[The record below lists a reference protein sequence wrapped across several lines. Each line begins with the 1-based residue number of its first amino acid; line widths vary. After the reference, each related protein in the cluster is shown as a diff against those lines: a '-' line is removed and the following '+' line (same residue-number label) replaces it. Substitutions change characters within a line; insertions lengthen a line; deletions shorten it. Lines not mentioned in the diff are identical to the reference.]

1 MPYPPDKGE
10 RIRAFQEIK
19 ALSKDFHITLAALAH
34 SKMDYESAGAIR
46 QWCERVVL
54 APAGGKMGL
63 VRGILGTT
71 RGGSIT
77 EGYFSSRYLA
87 KLLKKLTNEVKYPI
101 ALAYSS
107 SMLPYLLKA
116 NVAHRVIDL
125 VDADSAKWYAYAD
138 EASWPKKWVYQREG
152 KTVRRLEE
160 DAIISCDAVLVVSD
174 AEAGVLGGYTKKI
187 SVLGNGVDTDHFKV
201 EDISHDRR
209 ASLVFTG
216 TMNYRPNIEGVCWF
230 VDNVWP
236 ELKRR
241 KSELKFYIVGRDPT
255 PAVRRLA
262 KYSDVE
268 VTGTVNDVRPYLASA
283 GVAICPLRMARGI
296 QNKVLEAMAMERAVV
311 STGPAL
317 EGLEV
322 EIGKDVL
329 QADTPEQWQESII
342 SLLENESFRI
352 DLGRNARKCVEDK
365 YNWDIRM
372 APLVTLCR
380 KLAEKTVEA
389 KEVSKTTLP
398 AAARHV
404 FTPKKQKP
412 LPVNRKAAL
421 ALWFM
426 TFMYL
431 IILAYGSL
439 LPSGKRLPFIG
450 VWDASLS
457 STLQNMLHMPA
468 YALLMICISLSMSA
482 TLRNRP
488 LAVILSVLT
497 SFSIGIFMEHAQGS
511 VAGRTVSNVDILLNG
526 AGIALALPAAL
537 AWRWKEAPS
546 NDQSKQTSDT

>member
-19 ALSKDFHITLAALAH
+19 ALSKDFRITLAALAH
-34 SKMDYESAGAIR
+34 SKMDYESAVAIR
-46 QWCERVVL
+46 QWCEKVVL

-63 VRGILGTT
+63 VRGVLGTIS
-71 RGGSIT
+71 GDSIT

-87 KLLKKLTNEVKYPI
+87 NLLKKLTHEVQYHV

-138 EASWPKKWVYQREG
+138 EASWPKKWVFQREG
-152 KTVRRLEE
+152 EIVRRLEE
-160 DAIISCDAVLVVSD
+160 DAIIRCEAVLVVSD
-174 AEAGVLGGYTKKI
+174 AEAQVLGSYTKKI
-187 SVLGNGVDTDHFKV
+187 IVLGNGVDTNYFKIG
-201 EDISHDRR
+201 DISHDHS

-236 ELKRR
+236 ELKRQ
-241 KSELKFYIVGRDPT
+241 KSDLKFYIVGRDPT
-255 PAVRRLA
+255 PAVRSLA
-262 KYSDVE
+262 KHRDVE
-268 VTGTVNDVRPYLASA
+268 VTGTVDDVRPYLASA
-283 GVAICPLRMARGI
+283 GVAICPLRIARGI

-329 QADTPEQWQESII
+329 LADTPEQWRESII
-342 SLLENESFRI
+342 NLLENESVRI
-352 DLGRNARKCVEDK
+352 NLGRNARKCVETK
-365 YNWDIRM
+365 YNWDTRM
-372 APLVTLCR
+372 APLVTLCQ
-380 KLAEKTVEA
+380 KLAAKTVAA
-389 KEVSKTTLP
+389 KVVSPTTLP
-398 AAARHV
+398 VAARHV
-404 FTPKKQKP
+404 FTPKKPKS
-412 LPVNRKAAL
+412 LPVNRRAAL

-426 TFMYL
+426 TFLYL

-439 LPSGKRLPFIG
+439 LPSGKRLPLIG

-457 STLQNMLHMPA
+457 SAMQNMLHMPA
-468 YALLMICISLSMSA
+468 YALLMICVSLSMSA
-482 TLRNRP
+482 TLRYRP
-488 LAVILSVLT
+488 LAVILSVIT
-497 SFSIGIFMEHAQGS
+497 SFGIGIFMEHAQGS

-546 NDQSKQTSDT
+546 NDQDKQTRDT